1 MQLLTYS
8 VEYEFVYSEQWR
20 ILWEFTDK
28 KSTESGRFSVAEE
41 TSQASHSGFKLEYL
55 IYRL

>member
-28 KSTESGRFSVAEE
+28 NSTESGRFSVAKK
-41 TSQASHSGFKLEYL
+41 TSQASHSGFKLKHQL
-55 IYRL
+55 